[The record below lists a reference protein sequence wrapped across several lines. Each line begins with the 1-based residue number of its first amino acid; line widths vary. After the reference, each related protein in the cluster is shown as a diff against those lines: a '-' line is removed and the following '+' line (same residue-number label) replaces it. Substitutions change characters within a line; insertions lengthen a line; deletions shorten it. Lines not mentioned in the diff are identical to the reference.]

1 MTTQAIVIVDE
12 IIEADREDDSGSDR
26 LPGMPLLGFFIGA
39 TISLALWGLLGW
51 VAWSLLA

>member
-1 MTTQAIVIVDE
+1 MATRAIVIVDE
-12 IIEADREDDSGSDR
+12 IDEASEEDEMRLDR
-26 LPGMPLLGFFIGA
+26 LPGMPLLGFVTGA